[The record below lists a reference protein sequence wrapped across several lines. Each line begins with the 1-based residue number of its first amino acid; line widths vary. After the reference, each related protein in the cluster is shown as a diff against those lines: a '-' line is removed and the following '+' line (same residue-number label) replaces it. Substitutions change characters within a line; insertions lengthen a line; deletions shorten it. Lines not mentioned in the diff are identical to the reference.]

1 MNCSQA
7 KLLFSPYLDGVISGA
22 QMHQLSQHL
31 RDCSECQEEYRL
43 LRQTQKLLSTVGRRK
58 ASADANL
65 KLRLALSR
73 EIARSKQPLLE
84 GLQMRFQNT
93 VRNFMVPATA
103 GLVLTV
109 AVFMILMGSFAVPL
123 QANSGADVMLR
134 NTAPE
139 FQQAAFGMNTDSINS
154 DSLVI
159 EAFIGPTGRVDD
171 YRVLSDPNGAKDLP
185 TDVKNM
191 LIFTTFR
198 PATFLGKP
206 TAGRA
211 VLSFS
216 KINVRG

>member
-7 KLLFSPYLDGVISGA
+7 KLLFSPYLDGVISGV

-31 RDCSECQEEYRL
+31 GDCSECQKDYRQL
-43 LRQTQKLLSTVGRRK
+43 SQTQKLLSTIGRKK
-58 ASADANL
+58 APEDVSL
-65 KLRLALSR
+65 KLRLAISR
-73 EIARSKQPLLE
+73 EIARTRQPIFE
-84 GLQMRFQNT
+84 ALQMRFTNT
-93 VRNFMVPATA
+93 VRGFMVPATA
-103 GLVLTV
+103 GLVLAV
-109 AVFMILMGSFAVPL
+109 AVFVVLMGSFAAPL
-123 QANSGADVMLR
+123 QASKNDVMLM

-159 EAFIGPTGRVDD
+159 EALIGPTGRVDD
-171 YRVLSDPNGAKDLP
+171 YRILSDPNGSQDLP

-198 PATFLGKP
+198 PATFLGRP

>member
-7 KLLFSPYLDGVISGA
+7 KLLFSPYLDGVISGV
-22 QMHQLSQHL
+22 QMHELSRHL
-31 RDCSECQEEYRL
+31 GDCSECQEEYRL
-43 LRQTQKLLSTVGRRK
+43 LSQTQKLLCTVGRRK
-58 ASADANL
+58 APADVSLN
-65 KLRLALSR
+65 LRLAISR
-73 EIARSKQPLLE
+73 EIARSRQPVFE

-93 VRNFMVPATA
+93 VRSFMVPATV
-103 GLVLTV
+103 GLVLAI
-109 AVFMILMGSFAVPL
+109 AVFVILMGSFAVPL
-123 QANSGADVMLR
+123 QASGSDVMLM

-171 YRVLSDPNGAKDLP
+171 YRILSDPNGAKDLP

-198 PATFLGKP
+198 PATFLGRP
-206 TAGRA
+206 TTGRA

>member
-7 KLLFSPYLDGVISGA
+7 KLLFSPYLDGVISGVL
-22 QMHQLSQHL
+22 MHKLSQHL
-31 RDCSECQEEYRL
+31 GDCSECQKEYRL
-43 LRQTQKLLSTVGRRK
+43 LSQTQKLLSTVGRRK
-58 ASADANL
+58 APADVSL
-65 KLRLALSR
+65 KLRLAISR
-73 EIARSKQPLLE
+73 EVARSKQPLLG

-103 GLVLTV
+103 GLVLAV
-109 AVFMILMGSFAVPL
+109 AVFVVLMGSFAAPL
-123 QANSGADVMLR
+123 QASKNDVMLM

-206 TAGRA
+206 TTGRA